1 MLFAS
6 RTTRRGV
13 ERGTRM
19 DPVIASAWA
28 GVAAVVVLATAA
40 VLVTYVAVK
49 GTDSRH
55 RAAVLRG
62 VAEIIR
68 ALRGRR

>member
-1 MLFAS
+1 
-6 RTTRRGV
+6 
-13 ERGTRM
+13 M